1 MNRRDTVFALVALG
15 ASPLA
20 AKAQQPGKVWRLGHL
35 TLSSG
40 PDEMVEAFRAQLRA
54 LGYIEGGNLSIEYRW
69 AAGNLERLPEMAAE
83 LVRLNV
89 DVIVTRTAI
98 VALAAKGATST
109 IPIVMANAAD
119 PVGMGVIASLARPG
133 GNVTGLTQNS
143 METAGKRLQL
153 LRELV
158 PKVTRVAALIWE
170 PGHDKVF
177 FLEEIRVA
185 ARKLGVTLVLHEVGT
200 PEALTSAFGAMRR
213 ERAQALIVQTT
224 PFAGNNRKLIVEL
237 AAQHRLPTIS
247 ESRAFVDEGG
257 LISYGPSLVEMWRR
271 AATYVDKILKGAR
284 PADLPVEQPNTYE
297 LVVSLKAA
305 KALGLTIPQSV
316 LARADEVIR

>member
-1 MNRRDTVFALVALG
+1 
-15 ASPLA
+15 
-20 AKAQQPGKVWRLGHL
+20 
-35 TLSSG
+35 
-40 PDEMVEAFRAQLRA
+40 
-54 LGYIEGGNLSIEYRW
+54 
-69 AAGNLERLPEMAAE
+69 
-83 LVRLNV
+83 
-89 DVIVTRTAI
+89 
-98 VALAAKGATST
+98 
-109 IPIVMANAAD
+109 
-119 PVGMGVIASLARPG
+119 MGVIASLARPG

-153 LRELV
+153 LRDLV

-170 PGHDKVF
+170 PGRDKVF

-185 ARKLGVTLVLHEVGT
+185 ARKLGVTLVLQEVGT

-224 PFAGNNRKLIVEL
+224 PFARNNRKLIVEL
-237 AAQHRLPTIS
+237 AAQHRLPTIF

-257 LISYGPSLVEMWRR
+257 LISYGPSLVEMFRR

-297 LVVSLKAA
+297 LVVSLKTA
-305 KALGLTIPQSV
+305 KALGVTIPQSV

>member
-1 MNRRDTVFALVALG
+1 MNRRDTLLALIALG

-20 AKAQQPGKVWRLGHL
+20 AKAQQAGKIWRLGYL

-69 AAGNLERLPEMAAE
+69 AAGNLERIPEMAAE

-153 LRELV
+153 LRDLV

-170 PGHDKVF
+170 PGRDKVF

-185 ARKLGVTLVLHEVGT
+185 ARKLGVTLVLQEVGT

-224 PFAGNNRKLIVEL
+224 PFARNNRKLIVEL
-237 AAQHRLPTIS
+237 AAQHRLPTIF

-257 LISYGPSLVEMWRR
+257 LISYGPSLVEMFRR

-297 LVVSLKAA
+297 LVVSLKTA
-305 KALGLTIPQSV
+305 KALGVTIPQSV

>member
-1 MNRRDTVFALVALG
+1 
-15 ASPLA
+15 
-20 AKAQQPGKVWRLGHL
+20 
-35 TLSSG
+35 
-40 PDEMVEAFRAQLRA
+40 
-54 LGYIEGGNLSIEYRW
+54 
-69 AAGNLERLPEMAAE
+69 
-83 LVRLNV
+83 
-89 DVIVTRTAI
+89 
-98 VALAAKGATST
+98 
-109 IPIVMANAAD
+109 
-119 PVGMGVIASLARPG
+119 MGVIASLARPG

-153 LRELV
+153 LRDLV

-170 PGHDKVF
+170 PGRDKVF

-185 ARKLGVTLVLHEVGT
+185 ARKLGVTLVLQEVGT

-224 PFAGNNRKLIVEL
+224 PFARNNRKLIVEL
-237 AAQHRLPTIS
+237 AAQHRLPTIF

-257 LISYGPSLVEMWRR
+257 LISYGPSLVEMFRR

-297 LVVSLKAA
+297 LVVSLKTA

-316 LARADEVIR
+316 LARVDEVIR